1 MKAGIEKYA
10 VAVRDDGGLLLFLWV
25 KCSEGGDFYGFLP
38 RPHDT
43 SINAHASYH
52 ADGQFHVKSHDMA
65 ARNKIMAQTR
75 QKPDQSF
82 VGAENLLDQTIRQ
95 RTSRDIGRLCD
106 PREWSDVFEF
116 HVSAIRS
123 GAHYTRVS
131 IDLVSP
137 GCSPNFVPN
146 VRIVSQRKFRTVVP
160 FVVATLYEM
169 PHGG

>member
-1 MKAGIEKYA
+1 MTAAMEKYA
-10 VAVRDDGGLLLFLWV
+10 VAVRDGDGLFLFLWV
-25 KCSEGGDFYGFLP
+25 RCSERGEFYGFLP
-38 RPHDT
+38 RPHDPC
-43 SINAHASYH
+43 IDAHASYH
-52 ADGQFHVKSHDMA
+52 ADGQFHVKSHNMT

-75 QKPDQSF
+75 QKPDQNF

-95 RTSRDIGRLCD
+95 GTSREIGLLCD

-137 GCSPNFVPN
+137 GCGPNFVPN
-146 VRIVSQRKFRTVVP
+146 TRIFDQRKFRTVVP